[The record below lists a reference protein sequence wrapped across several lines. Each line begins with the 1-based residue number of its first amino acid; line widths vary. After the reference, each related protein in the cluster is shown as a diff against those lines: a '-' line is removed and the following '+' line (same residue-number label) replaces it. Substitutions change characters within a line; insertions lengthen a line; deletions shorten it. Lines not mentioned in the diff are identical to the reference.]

1 MLSRRWLAV
10 LGTTVFFCSM
20 AGAGTAANAA
30 SPRANQITAAFRGSS
45 GQAGAGGVLLDPF
58 CRAFFIGDPPN
69 LVLVHGKLTVSGTS
83 EFPDCEGSAKNKA
96 LTTRQGEVCLQIFE
110 ATVVFKGKPRR
121 GTWHNVKCSKETFP
135 TRAFG
140 TYTLTAG
147 NVCSVRRPKHQYRMW
162 QWIYLRRGALTN
174 KAAGIGRP
182 KTIRC

>member
-1 MLSRRWLAV
+1 MSSRGRLAV
-10 LGTTVFFCSM
+10 LGATVFLCSM

-30 SPRANQITAAFRGSS
+30 PARASQVTAASRGFS
-45 GQAGAGGVLLDPF
+45 GRAHAGGILFDPF

-69 LVLVHGKLTVSGTS
+69 LALVHGKLTVSGTS
-83 EFPDCEGSAKNKA
+83 EFPGCEGSVKNKA

-110 ATVVFKGKPRR
+110 ATVVFKGKARR

-147 NVCSVRRPKHQYRMW
+147 KVCSVRRPKHQYRMW
-162 QWIYLRRGALTN
+162 QWIYLQRGALTD